1 MNNLINRSQR
11 KVIALV
17 VGMLMVLAMMPGM
30 AFADTGSSVTITN
43 PPTSVRTGV
52 DTYMTSSYTTDYEGT
67 VHIDWTVENKTGTA
81 TIGKHNGKLVGGA
94 AGTVTVTATLRTG
107 EAAGGTGTGTGG
119 GNGNVA
125 CTGEALASSSVDVT
139 VLAAQTYGYQ
149 GEGGNTLLMEQVNGT
164 DLGDSDV
171 EFWEITTAADGLNVY
186 NNTIVP
192 TVTATNNT
200 ISFGYTMSAGI
211 NNFQPSKF
219 ATYKNQINIYTYDSE
234 NETIGTE
241 LVAGIALNNFSS
253 STRIV
258 TIDAD
263 VSNLTNGE
271 TYVLRFGPD
280 VCGNNDAKKLGCYL
294 DFQFEL
300 AK

>member
-1 MNNLINRSQR
+1 MNHLIHTSQK

-17 VGMLMVLAMMPGM
+17 LGMLMVLAMMPGM

-52 DTYMTSSYTTDYEGT
+52 DTYMTSSYTTDYEGA

-107 EAAGGTGTGTGG
+107 EAVGGTGTGTGG

-125 CTGEALASSSVDVT
+125 CTGEALAASSVDVT
-139 VLAAQTYGYQ
+139 VLAAQTYGSQ
-149 GEGGNTLLMEQVNGT
+149 GEGGNTLLLEKVNGT

-186 NNTIVP
+186 NNVIVP
-192 TVTATNNT
+192 TVTATTDNT

-211 NNFQPSKF
+211 NNFQESTF
-219 ATYKNQINIYTYDSE
+219 TEVYQSDINIYDA
-234 NETIGTE
+234 ETGA
-241 LVAGIALNNFSS
+241 LVTGIDYGGFGN
-253 STRIV
+253 RIV
-258 TIDAD
+258 TITANVKD
-263 VSNLTNGE
+263 VPAGN
-271 TYVLRFGPD
+271 YILRFGPS
-280 VCGNNDAKKLGCYL
+280 VCGNNIAKKLGCYL